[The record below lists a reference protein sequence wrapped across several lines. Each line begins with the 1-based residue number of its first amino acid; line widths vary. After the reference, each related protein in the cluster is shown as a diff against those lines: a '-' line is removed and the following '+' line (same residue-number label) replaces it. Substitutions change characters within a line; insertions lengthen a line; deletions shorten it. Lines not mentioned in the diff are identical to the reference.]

1 MTEEQ
6 LLDRQ
11 LVDWDFVL
19 DTIRDERCVLFVG
32 PEVFA
37 TPEGV
42 KLEAQLASYL
52 GVPGNPDIHKY
63 YPDDALFFFQSG
75 AKKTK
80 ISYSIKRFYHQSFPH
95 ADVVLEKLAEIPFH
109 FIISL
114 TPDQLLHAVFE
125 KKSLKY
131 KSDYYY
137 KNQPADPEAKIP
149 AASNPLIYNLLGNVD
164 VQESL
169 ILTHDDLYDYFESI
183 FRGKSMPETYK
194 NHLRQARNFIFI
206 GLQFDKWYMQLLL
219 RILYLHNDKAEFMRY
234 AASEGI
240 ADEVKTLCLEQFNI
254 NFISKNIPAFVDE
267 LHRHCEEA
275 GLLRSANDPAASPVN
290 NWIALLAKGKM
301 DTVLDEFAAYLE
313 QSGPA
318 GQSLYND
325 VLNLMGRWSMLQQK
339 TNRGTIGEQE
349 ASIETNKIRESL
361 LDLLNAAK
369 TTL

>member
-1 MTEEQ
+1 MTEE
-6 LLDRQ
+6 Q

-19 DTIRDERCVLFVG
+19 DTIRDERCILFIG

-37 TPEGV
+37 TPEGIN
-42 KLEAQLASYL
+42 LETQLARYL
-52 GVPGNPDIHKY
+52 GVPENPDIQKY

-75 AKKTK
+75 AKKTR
-80 ISYSIKRFYHQSFPH
+80 ISYSIKRFYHQPSPH
-95 ADVVLEKLAEIPFH
+95 AEAILEQLSDIPFH

-114 TPDQLLHAVFE
+114 TPDQLLQSIFD
-125 KKSLKY
+125 KKNLKY

-149 AASNPLIYNLLGNVD
+149 TAANPLIYNLLGSVD

-183 FRGKSMPETYK
+183 FRGKSIPETYK

-240 ADEVKTLCLEQFNI
+240 EDEVKTLCLEQFNI
-254 NFISKNIPAFVDE
+254 NFISKDIPTFVGE
-267 LHRHCEEA
+267 LHRHCVEA
-275 GLLRSANDPAASPVN
+275 GLLRNANDPSVSPVAK
-290 NWIALLAKGKM
+290 WIGLLAKGNI
-301 DTVLDEFAAYLE
+301 DTVLDEFAVYLE
-313 QSGPA
+313 RSGNA
-318 GQSLYND
+318 GQVLYND

-339 TNRGTIGEQE
+339 TNRGTIGEQD
-349 ASIETNKIRESL
+349 ASVETNKVRESL

>member
-1 MTEEQ
+1 MTKEQ
-6 LLDRQ
+6 LLESQ

-19 DTIRDERCVLFVG
+19 DTIRDERCVLFIG

-37 TPEGV
+37 TPDGV
-42 KLEAQLASYL
+42 KLEAQLARYL
-52 GVPGNPDIHKY
+52 GVPDNPDIHKY

-75 AKKTK
+75 AKKTR

-95 ADVVLEKLAEIPFH
+95 AEAVLEKLAEIPFH

-114 TPDQLLHAVFE
+114 TPDQLLQAIFDR
-125 KKSLKY
+125 KNLKY

-137 KNQPADPEAKIP
+137 KNQPADPDAKIP
-149 AASNPLIYNLLGNVD
+149 ASTNPLIYNLLGNVD

-169 ILTHDDLYDYFESI
+169 ILTHDDIYDYLESI

-234 AASEGI
+234 AASEEI
-240 ADEVKTLCLEQFNI
+240 ADEVKTLCLDQFNI
-254 NFISKNIPAFVDE
+254 NFISKDISGFVEE
-267 LHRHCEEA
+267 LHRRCEEA
-275 GLLRSANDPAASPVN
+275 GVLRTANDPSASPVN
-290 NWIALLAKGKM
+290 NWISLLAKGKM

-313 QSGPA
+313 QAGAA
-318 GQSLYND
+318 GQLLYND

-339 TNRGTIGEQE
+339 INRATIGEQE
-349 ASIETNKIRESL
+349 ASIETNKIRETL
-361 LDLLNAAK
+361 LDLLNTAK
-369 TTL
+369 STL